1 MSLGKSTLLKFISS
15 MFYGVSK
22 NKNGKLIPDFDR
34 FKPWSENEFSGRIKY
49 TLDNEK
55 KYEIFREFRKK
66 TPFIFNENKEDI
78 TKNYPMDKSKESLF
92 FQEQTGITEDNFF
105 ATCISE
111 QENVKLSNN
120 DKNQVIQKLSN
131 LVSTGDENTSYKKVI
146 DRLNKM
152 QLEKVGSMDWREND
166 FE

>member
-66 TPFIFNENKEDI
+66 TPFIYNENKEDI
-78 TKNYPMDKSKESLF
+78 TKKSEIKNIKLVEKESLSEKAF
-92 FQEQTGITEDNFF
+92 IIVIGMVI
-105 ATCISE
+105 ISSSLLIS
-111 QENVKLSNN
+111 VCVLKR
-120 DKNQVIQKLSN
+120 
-131 LVSTGDENTSYKKVI
+131 KK
-146 DRLNKM
+146 M
-152 QLEKVGSMDWREND
+152 
-166 FE
+166 